1 MNGDGNTEHD
11 EVVAEFIEVVTLA
24 EDSVEDNH
32 AGEDNIEDN
41 HAVIV
46 DNHSIEDNHA
56 AVVDNHS
63 IEDNHAAE
71 DNHAETDRDEEEE
84 VRYCEDGGMP
94 SSI

>member
-56 AVVDNHS
+56 A
-63 IEDNHAAE
+63 E